1 MTTEAPNTDHR
12 AKESGVTLM
21 RPTIVAALYL
31 LNFVFGFSVI
41 VGVILA
47 YVWRADADT
56 AEWERTHHTY
66 LIRTFWISFVALV
79 LFAAM
84 WVIAFFSYLP
94 QSGGD
99 PGNPPAVFFILF
111 FGSMLAMLLV
121 AAWFCI
127 RCILS
132 LVKTGNREPMP
143 NPKTWLF

>member
-12 AKESGVTLM
+12 PKESGVTLM

-56 AEWERTHHTY
+56 TEWERTHHTY
-66 LIRTFWISFVALV
+66 LIRTFWISFAAFV
-79 LFAAM
+79 LFMAM
-84 WVIAFFSYLP
+84 WVLALGGP
-94 QSGGD
+94 SGG
-99 PGNPPAVFFILF
+99 FSILF

>member
-12 AKESGVTLM
+12 PKESGVTLM

-47 YVWRADADT
+47 YVWRADTDT
-56 AEWERTHHTY
+56 AEWERTHYTY
-66 LIRTFWISFVALV
+66 LIRTFWISFAAFV
-79 LFAAM
+79 LFMAM
-84 WVIAFFSYLP
+84 WVFALGGP
-94 QSGGD
+94 SGG
-99 PGNPPAVFFILF
+99 FSILF

-143 NPKTWLF
+143 NPRTWLF